1 LPNNNWKTVSGM
13 KHVPSLCK
21 NHIVFDRGHTMN
33 SRNLKLAGIFVVLVM
48 GILACDMGLFD
59 TAPPQIYETPTPDL
73 TKTAIT
79 ELLMQ
84 YQTSEAADLA
94 TSTQPADSQS
104 QPMAEDS
111 GPTPEPLQPTET
123 TPPTVPPPPTA
134 TTAPTETHTLTA
146 TFLPTITFTPSVT
159 YSGADKRPGASI
171 SAARLHTSPVING
184 DLSDWSQ
191 SVYTANT
198 VIYGGEHHVSEADLS
213 ATVMAGWDANYLYI
227 GARVKDDAYVQI
239 SNGRY
244 LYKGDSIEVMLD
256 KNISG
261 DYYYDVLSPDDYQL
275 GVSPGNPNI
284 GNHPEAYLWYPV
296 AIRGWVPQVQVAVI
310 GTGDGYQVELAIPWS
325 MYNVIPYSGQ
335 HFGFAFSVSDNDL
348 AGQAVQQTMISN
360 VSTRRLTHP
369 MTWGDLTLTD

>member
-1 LPNNNWKTVSGM
+1 M
-13 KHVPSLCK
+13 KHVTSECK
-21 NHIVFDRGHTMN
+21 NHIVIDRGHMMN
-33 SRNLKLAGIFVVLVM
+33 SRVTKLTGIVVVLLL
-48 GILACDMGLFD
+48 GILACDMGIFD
-59 TAPPQIYETPTPDL
+59 TAQPQVYETPTPDL
-73 TKTAIT
+73 TKTAII

-94 TSTQPADSQS
+94 TSTQPADGQS
-104 QPMAEDS
+104 QPMADDPN
-111 GPTPEPLQPTET
+111 PTPEPLPPTET
-123 TPPTVPPPPTA
+123 TPATA
-134 TTAPTETHTLTA
+134 TTPPTETHTLTA

-171 SAARLHTSPVING
+171 SATRLHTSPVING

-191 SVYTANT
+191 SIYAANT
-198 VIYGGEHHVSEADLS
+198 VIYGGENHVSEADLS
-213 ATVMAGWDANYLYI
+213 ANVMVGWDANYLYI
-227 GARVKDDAYVQI
+227 GAKVKDDAYVQN
-239 SNGRY
+239 STGSK

-275 GVSPGNPNI
+275 GVSPGNPNV

-310 GTGDGYQVELAIPWS
+310 GTGDGYQVELAIPWN